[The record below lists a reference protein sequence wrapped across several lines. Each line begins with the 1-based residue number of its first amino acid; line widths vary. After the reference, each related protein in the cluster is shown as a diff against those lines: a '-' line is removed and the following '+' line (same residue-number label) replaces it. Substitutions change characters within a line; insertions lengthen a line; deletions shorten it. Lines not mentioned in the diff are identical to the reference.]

1 MKINS
6 NAHGYQKNLFLK
18 KLQICRSF
26 QVLGRGK
33 KSVFNFLLTQKKL
46 YISFGKY
53 EKFRDKRIFI
63 SRIKLF
69 INFVF
74 FAIFLGLQEEKKFC
88 LIFLLIIIVIVNIMK
103 IHTSFSIA
111 LEERSEE
118 EEEDLMIFI
127 TFSSLDYEN

>member
-1 MKINS
+1 M
-6 NAHGYQKNLFLK
+6 
-18 KLQICRSF
+18 
-26 QVLGRGK
+26 
-33 KSVFNFLLTQKKL
+33 

-74 FAIFLGLQEEKKFC
+74 CNFFGVVGEEKKFC
-88 LIFLLIIIVIVNIMK
+88 LIFLLIIFVIVNIMK